1 MSRMAVQSF
10 ANKALERFFFDGA
23 IPKRAGWSGVA
34 RVVARKLDILD
45 YAERLGD
52 LASPPG
58 NRLEALKGNMI
69 GYHSIRINDQW
80 RVIFRWTDAG
90 PMDVDVV
97 DYHQG

>member
-1 MSRMAVQSF
+1 MAVQGF
-10 ANKALERFFFDGA
+10 ASKALERFFSDGA
-23 IPKRAGWSGVA
+23 IPKRAGWSAVA

-80 RVIFRWTDAG
+80 RVVFRWTDAG
-90 PMDVDVV
+90 PIDVDVV